1 MLTISLQHRP
11 VHLSP
16 PEGTQRVMTLNDYMV
31 YVYKA
36 FTLGFLHLLKVCWPT
51 MKLQTT
57 PSLLR
62 PRAKPFPLRTISKD
76 SVECKQTA
84 DKLGGGILKVFAF
97 LLMASH
103 MTLHYQH

>member
-1 MLTISLQHRP
+1 
-11 VHLSP
+11 
-16 PEGTQRVMTLNDYMV
+16 MTLKDYMV